1 MKINFNKEHK
11 EKILYY
17 IDIFKNI
24 SNEEYQIYEK
34 VKTLQNELNELT
46 SKLQSLEN
54 DIQSIR
60 DEEKIYM
67 EELHKIYGD
76 FTLNDLYDSIY

>member
-1 MKINFNKEHK
+1 MKINFDKEHK
-11 EKILYY
+11 DKILYY
-17 IDIFKNI
+17 IDRFKNI

-34 VKTLQNELNELT
+34 VKSLQNELNELT

-76 FTLNDLYDSIY
+76 FTLNDLYNSIY